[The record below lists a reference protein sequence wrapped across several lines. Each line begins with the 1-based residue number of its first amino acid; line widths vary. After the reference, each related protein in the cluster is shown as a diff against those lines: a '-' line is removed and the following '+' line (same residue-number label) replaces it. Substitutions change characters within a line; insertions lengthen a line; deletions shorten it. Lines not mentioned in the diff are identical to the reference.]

1 MEAILAIMLYLSLIF
16 SPGSYY
22 QSEIDDLYMDNQ
34 VEINEVQNDAQ
45 LNPMVQS
52 TYGPQVEYILVA
64 DDPED

>member
-52 TYGPQVEYILVA
+52 TYGPQVEYIVISEE
-64 DDPED
+64 PED

>member
-22 QSEIDDLYMDNQ
+22 QSEIDDLYDANQ

-45 LNPMVQS
+45 LNPTVQS
-52 TYGPQVEYILVA
+52 TYGPQVEFIDIA
-64 DDPED
+64 QEPED

>member
-45 LNPMVQS
+45 LNPTVQS
-52 TYGPQVEYILVA
+52 TYGPQVEYVNILQ
-64 DDPED
+64 DPSD